1 MGQAPDPPLL
11 VIEGRLPG
19 AARWGVAL
27 LATLCVLGAVAAL
40 TSSPLVRWL
49 HGGGGGPGVAL
60 LLLLAIAV
68 GVVLPLIALDRWE
81 LRRAA
86 RVELYP
92 ERVVL
97 LRERSAHGRVELRWD
112 ELAGFRDGEAG
123 WVELV
128 ARPRATPVLSD
139 LLAIPTPTDEAR
151 AALLAALDGRGLP
164 RLE

>member
-1 MGQAPDPPLL
+1 MGQARVAPLL

-19 AARWGVAL
+19 GERWGVAL
-27 LATLCVLGAVAAL
+27 LATLCVLGGVAAL
-40 TSSPLVRWL
+40 TASPLIQWL
-49 HGGGGGPGVAL
+49 HAGRGGPGVAL
-60 LLLLAIAV
+60 LLLLGVAT
-68 GVVLPLIALDRWE
+68 GVVVPLIALDRWE

-97 LRERSAHGRVELRWD
+97 LREREGHARLELRWE
-112 ELAGFRDGEAG
+112 ELAGFRDGQAE
-123 WVELV
+123 WIELV
-128 ARPRATPVLSD
+128 PRPRPTPVLSD

-151 AALLAALDGRGLP
+151 AALLAALDGRGLR